1 MDQTALATKTL
12 AHYDADETLL
22 HDEAPTP
29 DGDCELCDWM
39 EDAAASLRG
48 MAADIQS
55 LRRALRQVAQAH
67 AWLAFGQCRSFGAE
81 VLLLSPSEADAVARV
96 ALGERR
102 HGRDA
107 RTYDGP

>member
-1 MDQTALATKTL
+1 MS
-12 AHYDADETLL
+12 YDPVSGE
-22 HDEAPTP
+22 
-29 DGDCELCDWM
+29 
-39 EDAAASLRG
+39 

-67 AWLAFGQCRSFGAE
+67 AWLAFGECRSFGAE

-102 HGRDA
+102 HGREE
-107 RTYDGP
+107 TPVMQHYCQDGRMTSDRELLEAAAKEIENG

>member
-1 MDQTALATKTL
+1 
-12 AHYDADETLL
+12 
-22 HDEAPTP
+22 
-29 DGDCELCDWM
+29 M
-39 EDAAASLRG
+39 ERERCG

-67 AWLAFGQCRSFGAE
+67 AWLAFGECRSFGAE

-102 HGRDA
+102 RRSVVSVGQCRHA
-107 RTYDGP
+107 A